1 MLFRSYTC
9 TSRQVQ
15 VSKPTSFKS
24 SPATRNTLF
33 TDGFDTPCNQHAEP
47 LNHRL
52 IRIHMPNKHILAPS
66 ILSADF
72 TRLGEEIAVCESTG
86 ADWLHIDVMDGR
98 FVPNITMGPFIVE
111 HCKRI
116 TKLPLDVHLMI
127 EKPEG
132 HLEAFA
138 QAGADHLTVHV
149 ETCPHLH
156 RTLQFIK
163 SLGCKAGVTLNPGT
177 PVGALESVLHLA
189 DLVLVMS
196 VNPGYSGGKFV
207 PESFARVADI
217 RKRLDALKSSAW
229 LEVDGGVDVENVA
242 RLIDAGATA
251 FVSAT
256 AVFKHPQG
264 TAVGVK
270 ALRDAIDKEKG
281 LKQKITA

>member
-1 MLFRSYTC
+1 MS
-9 TSRQVQ
+9 
-15 VSKPTSFKS
+15 
-24 SPATRNTLF
+24 
-33 TDGFDTPCNQHAEP
+33 TP
-47 LNHRL
+47 
-52 IRIHMPNKHILAPS
+52 IILAPS

-72 TRLGEEIAVCESTG
+72 TRLGEEIAACESSG
-86 ADWLHIDVMDGR
+86 ADWLHIDVMDGH

-127 EKPEG
+127 EKPEL

-138 QAGADHLTVHV
+138 KAGASHLTVHV

-196 VNPGYSGGKFV
+196 VNPGFSGGKFV

-217 RKRLDALKSSAW
+217 RDRLDALESSAW
-229 LEVDGGVDVENVA
+229 LEVDGGVNAEN
-242 RLIDAGATA
+242 LPKLMEAGATA
-251 FVSAT
+251 FVAAT

-264 TAVGVK
+264 TAEGVK
-270 ALRDAIDKEKG
+270 SLRNVIARPR
-281 LKQKITA
+281 